1 MSMSVNLRWR
11 TASPSHHAEWGEA
24 MITQCEACRADH
36 FVHAD
41 RLGQD
46 SMHYPHGCS
55 TRPKKQQMQWTKRGA
70 HLLLQMRVK
79 TLNQELGAVFRRWYP
94 DLLLEEELLA
104 A

>member
-11 TASPSHHAEWGEA
+11 IASPSHHAEWGEA

-55 TRPKKQQMQWTKRGA
+55 TRPAGEARRRGRSPPA
-70 HLLLQMRVK
+70 M
-79 TLNQELGAVFRRWYP
+79 AVSGGGRSVGRP
-94 DLLLEEELLA
+94 LDLLA
-104 A
+104 SSQ